1 MSRTQF
7 LLVRDDWEVHVD
19 LPGSRSAKDLE
30 HAFAPHFAVAPSTS
44 APRPRIEV
52 HVGGPRPLEGW
63 DIWQT
68 SEWTVATKAPDQVW
82 MADAPDRIVAR
93 LVRELHRATVWAA
106 GDALQLHGASV
117 ALDGRGALLIVGH
130 RTSGKTTT
138 TLALLSRGM
147 SFVANDDAL
156 VRFAGDAAYVLGSA
170 RRINVRTG
178 TTSNLPTEWPEL
190 EDVLLTAPMAD
201 GRRDASTIDASS
213 LRDIGVDILPE
224 CELRGII
231 FPALSGE
238 PLTWSSVES
247 GGERQR
253 SLIEHVWSP
262 PSTLNAFLV
271 PFVGR
276 ATLTDTLRM
285 AKQLAMIPAYALSG
299 DLSAPGAAARLDSLI
314 DEALPRRSAIA
325 S

>member
-1 MSRTQF
+1 
-7 LLVRDDWEVHVD
+7 
-19 LPGSRSAKDLE
+19 
-30 HAFAPHFAVAPSTS
+30 
-44 APRPRIEV
+44 
-52 HVGGPRPLEGW
+52 
-63 DIWQT
+63 
-68 SEWTVATKAPDQVW
+68 
-82 MADAPDRIVAR
+82 
-93 LVRELHRATVWAA
+93 
-106 GDALQLHGASV
+106 
-117 ALDGRGALLIVGH
+117 
-130 RTSGKTTT
+130 
-138 TLALLSRGM
+138 
-147 SFVANDDAL
+147 
-156 VRFAGDAAYVLGSA
+156 
-170 RRINVRTG
+170 
-178 TTSNLPTEWPEL
+178 
-190 EDVLLTAPMAD
+190 MAD